1 MTEATVLWAMDGDV
15 ATITLNRPK
24 AKNSLRPEDLAE
36 LVNCLEAVENAGARC
51 MIMRG
56 AGGAFSAGRDIAGAD
71 PASDDNEALLRDV
84 IHPVL
89 LAVRALDIPTIAL
102 IEGPCLGVG
111 FGLAFACDIQ
121 MAADNAV
128 LGSPFRNIGCIL
140 DSGGHYHMQQ
150 RIGTHRTFEL
160 IYTGR
165 LISGQE
171 AADMGLINHAFAPDA
186 LEEEVLKMAR
196 HIATGPTKA
205 FAISKRILRDDL
217 DLDASLTEEARGQ
230 DEACKAADGVEGF
243 KAFQE
248 KRRPVFKG
256 A

>member
-1 MTEATVLWAMDGDV
+1 MSDATVLWARDGDV

-24 AKNSLRPEDLAE
+24 AKNSMRPEDLAQ
-36 LVNCLEAVENAGARC
+36 LLDCLDAVESAGARC

-71 PASDDNEALLRDV
+71 PANDDNEALLRDI

-89 LAVRALDIPTIAL
+89 QAVRAVDIPTIAL

-111 FGLAFACDIQ
+111 FGLAFACDLQ

-171 AADMGLINHAFAPDA
+171 AADMGLINRAFAADA
-186 LEEEVLKMAR
+186 LEVEVNRMAQ
-196 HIATGPTKA
+196 HIAVGPTGA

-217 DLDASLTEEARGQ
+217 DLDASLDEEARGQ
-230 DEACKAADGVEGF
+230 DEACKNADGIEGF

-256 A
+256 I